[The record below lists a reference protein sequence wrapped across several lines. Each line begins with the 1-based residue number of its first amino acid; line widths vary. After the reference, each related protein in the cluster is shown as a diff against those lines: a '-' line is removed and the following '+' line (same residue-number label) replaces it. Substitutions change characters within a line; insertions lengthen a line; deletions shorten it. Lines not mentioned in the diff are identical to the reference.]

1 MSSLARHMEIRSK
14 NSVVGNK
21 WCIFALHWLEAYC
34 KWPDF
39 IDTVLIF
46 IEFMGCVLLFIYFTV
61 IDAVVICLF
70 DLFYCERFSFPFHF
84 VFTFPFR
91 CEFALVFLFVLSC
104 FHYKKMNYDVGRHK
118 CETQRCVYVH
128 ILLSFFFKF
137 SFVCFGAHFSFST
150 ESEYDL
156 KGIIKGCRDQQKC
169 PFFLEYN
176 FWVIEFE

>member
-70 DLFYCERFSFPFHF
+70 GLFYCERFSFPFHF

-118 CETQRCVYVH
+118 CESPNGVCMCTFCS
-128 ILLSFFFKF
+128 LSSLSSV
-137 SFVCFGAHFSFST
+137 SFVLALISLSQ
-150 ESEYDL
+150 L
-156 KGIIKGCRDQQKC
+156 KVNMISKA
-169 PFFLEYN
+169 L
-176 FWVIEFE
+176 